1 MEGEPLKKLHA
12 HLCASLATTPS
23 SLRWDIK
30 RDARRLSPPPLHAEK
45 PPPLPRQSFHQREK
59 EGERESAAH
68 PPSLP
73 PCFRPRLST
82 SFASESV
89 SVVWWLAREE
99 RQRRLVCVYVFLL
112 APSAFGA
119 PTIMGG
125 REEGGRK
132 GQSARRSEG
141 STTFLGDGKS
151 DSTKGRKIREGRRRA
166 DCCFRKNPA
175 GIRVPRGNKYSGM
188 RCTFA
193 SPNRVKLHWT
203 GVVG

>member
-1 MEGEPLKKLHA
+1 MRYCTESTRPRPRRAISFPIQVAVVKAMEGEPLKKLHA
-12 HLCASLATTPS
+12 HLCASLARTPS

-68 PPSLP
+68 PPSLLA
-73 PCFRPRLST
+73 CFRPRLST

-125 REEGGRK
+125 TEGGR
-132 GQSARRSEG
+132 RE
-141 STTFLGDGKS
+141 
-151 DSTKGRKIREGRRRA
+151 KGRERTKVRGFYDIPRRRQERQHKGPQ
-166 DCCFRKNPA
+166 D
-175 GIRVPRGNKYSGM
+175 
-188 RCTFA
+188 
-193 SPNRVKLHWT
+193 
-203 GVVG
+203 